1 MPSITSPEVVS
12 QFAAIAGYSVGLFAE
27 YHAQRSAI
35 KNAEALQLEAATG
48 AIEASDTQEQRHG
61 RLRQAIGRYA
71 AAPMAVIGFGAA
83 GLFTYSM
90 TQEKE
95 VVYPPVQPKLEMVV
109 DKSGATKLALGDT
122 PSSVQID
129 EIVKTFIINKNIEVE
144 ALVAS
149 RGSVKSLPISK
160 VESVSP
166 FGDAPLEQAS
176 TLALD
181 KAGDKSG
188 TALIITNGNELGD
201 TQELTKEAVANEIP
215 VFIINVEGQNPSSNN
230 LIDEQRLAKI
240 SGGEYLDANEQ
251 NYNEVAA
258 SVKKTLMEA
267 ETKTNSPSQWPNI
280 EFAAVLLMGLAG
292 LYRRRSKY
300 VSFKSPKGE

>member
-1 MPSITSPEVVS
+1 MPSITSPEVIS
-12 QFAAIAGYSVGLFAE
+12 QVAAIAGYSAGQLAE
-27 YHAQRSAI
+27 YRAQRNAMR
-35 KNAEALQLEAATG
+35 NAEALQLEAATN
-48 AIEASDTQEQRHG
+48 AIEASDNEDQRHG
-61 RLRQAIGRYA
+61 RVRQAIGRYA
-71 AAPMAVIGFGAA
+71 AAPMAIIGFGAA

-90 TQEKE
+90 TQENE
-95 VVYPPVQPKLEMVV
+95 VIYPPVQPKLEMVV

-129 EIVKTFIINKNIEVE
+129 EIARVFVDQDIQGE

-149 RGSVKSLPISK
+149 SGVVKALSIEK

-176 TLALD
+176 SLALD
-181 KAGDKSG
+181 KAGDKAG
-188 TALIITNGNELGD
+188 TALIITNGNDLGD
-201 TQELTKEAVANEIP
+201 TKELAQEAKAKEIP
-215 VFIINVEGQNPSSNN
+215 VFIINVESQNSGSNN
-230 LIDEQRLAKI
+230 LVDEQRLAKS
-240 SGGEYLDANEQ
+240 SGGEYWDANEK
-251 NYNEVAA
+251 NYKVVAD
-258 SVKKTLMEA
+258 SVKKTLMAA

-280 EFAAVLLMGLAG
+280 EFGAVILLGLAS